1 MRLDWLEYRVFDQVP
16 NNATFIGRPWRTFE
30 YWLRCFD
37 RLHRLVARGG
47 PSANSVATATVPTA
61 TVPTA
66 TVPTATMPTAPVPT
80 ATVPT
85 AAVAATTVA
94 TARVSDTGVT
104 RAVRAEMAY
113 RGMSATRMTSRAV
126 STHEM
131 SSAGVVPSA
140 VGRRVPDGDSEV
152 VSADEVMVHPVVP
165 VRPVP
170 QNRGPEVR
178 KHSVP
183 VVRGVVAGRIR
194 ASRDVYDAIVPL
206 AARIRSLQQ
215 IANDLVADALLPE
228 PGDRVRVELEPD
240 LAGVEEDEDRLIR
253 NIAPCQQC

>member
-47 PSANSVATATVPTA
+47 PSANSVATAT
-61 TVPTA
+61 
-66 TVPTATMPTAPVPT
+66 VPT

>member
-1 MRLDWLEYRVFDQVP
+1 M
-16 NNATFIGRPWRTFE
+16 
-30 YWLRCFD
+30 
-37 RLHRLVARGG
+37 
-47 PSANSVATATVPTA
+47 STATVA
-61 TVPTA
+61 TT
-66 TVPTATMPTAPVPT
+66 TVAAAMPTA
-80 ATVPT
+80 
-85 AAVAATTVA
+85 TVA
-94 TARVSDTGVT
+94 TARVPGGDVATAVTGADVAT
-104 RAVRAEMAY
+104 TAVATTAAAANVVAAVATARVPGADVATAVRAEMAY
-113 RGMSATRMTSRAV
+113 RGMSTTRMASSVV

-152 VSADEVMVHPVVP
+152 VSADEVIAHPVVP

-170 QNRGPEVR
+170 QDRGAEVR

-228 PGDRVRVELEPD
+228 QGDRVRVELEPD
-240 LAGVEEDEDRLIR
+240 LAEVEEDEDRLIR